1 MKSTKNSSKVIANN
15 SSKSSNSSPESK
27 TTNYTTKSIRERK
40 EIINEKNIIAYK
52 KINFCRANLLK
63 LALLDN
69 SKKQQFFNM
78 NNQTLVIRHGV
89 DITSSSSFKLKT
101 NEKNL
106 FHFCSD
112 IDSSVHIESPD
123 NKKSTKKIFDSEI
136 REQRRNSA
144 KHTYLDLFNTK
155 KSFSNSK
162 VYYTLEEKKIF
173 ADSLNNLSNKLRNVN
188 KDYSMELDNLMQLTA
203 IIKNNKIAIKKEKD
217 QSKKILS
224 SVNCLVKNELSKET
238 IRSNFRSSSSACSE
252 NNFSIT
258 LKAISP
264 TVKMKEKISDNSL
277 FKLIPC
283 GINKSNT
290 SDMKKEK

>member
-1 MKSTKNSSKVIANN
+1 MKSTKNSSKVVANN
-15 SSKSSNSSPESK
+15 SSKSSNSSPESM
-27 TTNYTTKSIRERK
+27 TTNYTTKSIKERK

-52 KINFCRANLLK
+52 KVNLCRANLLK
-63 LALLDN
+63 LALFDN
-69 SKKQQFFNM
+69 SKKQQYFNT
-78 NNQTLVIRHGV
+78 NNQTLIIRHGV

-106 FHFCSD
+106 FNFCSD
-112 IDSSVHIESPD
+112 IDSNLHIESPE
-123 NKKSTKKIFDSEI
+123 NKKSTKKLFDSEI

-144 KHTYLDLFNTK
+144 KPTYLDLFNSK
-155 KSFSNSK
+155 RSFSNNK
-162 VYYTLEEKKIF
+162 VEYTLEEKKVF
-173 ADSLNNLSNKLRNVN
+173 ADSLNKLSNNLRNGN
-188 KDYSMELDNLMQLTA
+188 KNNTTELDNLMQLTE

-224 SVNCLVKNELSKET
+224 SINCTAKNELSKET

-252 NNFSIT
+252 NNFSIN

-290 SDMKKEK
+290 GDMKKEK